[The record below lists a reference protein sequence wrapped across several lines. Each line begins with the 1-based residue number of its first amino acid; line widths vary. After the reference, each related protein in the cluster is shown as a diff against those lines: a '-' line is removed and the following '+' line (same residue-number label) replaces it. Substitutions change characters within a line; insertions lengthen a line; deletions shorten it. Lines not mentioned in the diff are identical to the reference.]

1 MVRGSSNGDSNE
13 HLRRRIWHTT
23 FDETTRCSLA
33 GNKAVNVWRTMTL
46 AGSKTTKTRLL
57 KRRHRTKRLV
67 DSSVPL

>member
-33 GNKAVNVWRTMTL
+33 GNKAVNVCNKSITL
-46 AGSKTTKTRLL
+46 PWTCFFDVHYT
-57 KRRHRTKRLV
+57 H
-67 DSSVPL
+67 